1 MVVFIIRLTIEE
13 EVDET
18 LTIVEVEVVE
28 APMVNLHNSVPSTIF
43 NKLNLALVVLD
54 QISLYAKSM
63 ENLDI

>member
-28 APMVNLHNSVPSTIF
+28 APMVNLHNLVPSTIF

-54 QISLYAKSM
+54 
-63 ENLDI
+63 